1 MKKGIF
7 FWLIFSPLVWT
18 TSSPA
23 QLPAQQVSQSYLSKK
38 IPGNENYS
46 HLSIDDCLNISLKNN
61 HLSPASRYALQV
73 SEDQHKQAMS
83 AYWPQLALRSLFTQ
97 FDQYPNFLFPARNI
111 PVPGQTVTLPANSFG
126 PGVPPVPVP
135 LNSPASQFAVPPQ
148 NVKLMDSSNL
158 LTSLNLSYPLYT
170 GGLRRAKIK
179 QAEKG
184 VEVAKQEVRR
194 TDLQVI
200 YDVKRM
206 YYGAVLAQKV
216 YQIGKDSLD
225 RLETT
230 LTLTED
236 MYKRGTGKVKKTDYL
251 RTKATVESVRAMV
264 ADLANNVKLA
274 KAGLVNTM
282 GLEWQTNVDL
292 ATQKLPYSPL
302 HADLAKLV
310 SSSYEF
316 NPDWAKLKAGLE
328 AAEFKIKEEQSG
340 HLPKI
345 ALTGNLNHID
355 NPYNQGIVTGQNK
368 NFMSVGVALEIPI
381 FSGFLTQYKIRE
393 ARANVEKIKE
403 QRVLLKEGLALK
415 VKDVFLRL
423 MRAQEQQ
430 KASREALS
438 AATENRELN
447 EKAYRDELVDT
458 KDVLEAQ
465 IMESTLEAQYQKIL
479 YDHIEALAQL
489 NFIVGAEITQTI
501 SSQ

>member
-1 MKKGIF
+1 MKKVIF
-7 FWLIFSPLVWT
+7 FCLIFSPFVWT

-23 QLPAQQVSQSYLSKK
+23 QPPAQQVTQPYHSREN
-38 IPGNENYS
+38 PGNESYS

-61 HLSPASRYALQV
+61 HLRPASRYALQV

-97 FDQYPNFLFPARNI
+97 FDQYPNFIFPARNI

-126 PGVPPVPVP
+126 PGVPPAPVP
-135 LNSPASQFAVPPQ
+135 LTSPPSQFAVPPQ

-158 LTSLNLSYPLYT
+158 LTSLNLTYPLYT

-184 VEVAKQEVRR
+184 VEVAQQEVRR

-206 YYGAVLAQKV
+206 YYGAVLAEKV
-216 YQIGKDSLD
+216 YQVGKDSLD

-236 MYKRGTGKVKKTDYL
+236 LYKRGSGKVKKTDYL
-251 RTKATVESVRAMV
+251 RTKATVESMRAML

-274 KAGLVNTM
+274 KAGLVNSM
-282 GLEWQTNVDL
+282 GLGWQNTIDL
-292 ATQKLPYSPL
+292 ATHELPYSPL
-302 HADLAKLV
+302 HADLAKLI

-316 NPDWAKLKAGLE
+316 NPDWAKLKAGLDASE
-328 AAEFKIKEEQSG
+328 YKIKEEQSG

-403 QRVLLKEGLALK
+403 QRVLLKEGLALQ
-415 VKDVFLRL
+415 VKNAFLRL

-430 KASREALS
+430 KASQEALS

-465 IMESTLEAQYQKIL
+465 MLESALEAQYQKIL

-489 NFIVGAEITQTI
+489 NLIVGAEI
-501 SSQ
+501 SQIIAAQ

>member
-1 MKKGIF
+1 MKKVIF
-7 FWLIFSPLVWT
+7 VLLVIFSLVWT
-18 TSSPA
+18 SNSPA
-23 QLPAQQVSQSYLSKK
+23 QPSTQQVPLQYLSGK
-38 IPGNENYS
+38 PSGNENYS
-46 HLSIDDCLNISLKNN
+46 HLSLNDCLNISLKNN
-61 HLSPASRYALQV
+61 HLRPASRYALQM

-83 AYWPQLALRSLFTQ
+83 AYWPQLSLRSVFSQ
-97 FDQYPNFLFPARNI
+97 FDQYPNFIFPARSI

-126 PGVPPVPVP
+126 PGVPPGPVP
-135 LNSPASQFAVPPQ
+135 LTSPPTQFSVPQQ

-158 LTSLNLSYPLYT
+158 LTSLNLSYPLYA
-170 GGLRRAKIK
+170 GGLRRAKVN

-184 VEVAKQEVRR
+184 VEVAKEEVRR

-200 YDVKRM
+200 YDVKKM

-225 RLETT
+225 RLQTT
-230 LTLTED
+230 LILTED
-236 MYKRGTGKVKKTDYL
+236 LYKRGSGKVKKTDYL
-251 RTKATVESVRAMV
+251 RSKATVETVRTMV

-282 GLEWQTNVDL
+282 GLAWQTAIGL
-292 ATQKLPYSPL
+292 AAQELPYSPL

-310 SSSYEF
+310 STSYEF

-355 NPYNQGIVTGQNK
+355 NPYNQGIVTSQNK

-381 FSGFLTQYKIRE
+381 FSGFLTQYKVRE

-403 QRVLLKEGLALK
+403 QRVVLKEGLALQ
-415 VKDVFLRL
+415 VKDAFLRL
-423 MRAQEQQ
+423 MKAQEQQ
-430 KASREALS
+430 QASKEALL
-438 AATENRELN
+438 AALENRELN

-465 IMESTLEAQYQKIL
+465 VLESTLEAQYQKIL

-489 NFIVGAEITQTI
+489 NLVVGAEISHII
-501 SSQ
+501 SPH

>member
-1 MKKGIF
+1 MKKVIF
-7 FWLIFSPLVWT
+7 FCLILFLLIWIH
-18 TSSPA
+18 SSPA
-23 QLPAQQVSQSYLSKK
+23 QPAIQQVSPQRFSDKT
-38 IPGNENYS
+38 IDNEKYA
-46 HLSIDDCLNISLKNN
+46 HLSIEDCLNISLKNN
-61 HLSPASRYALQV
+61 HLRPASRYALQM

-83 AYWPQLALRSLFTQ
+83 AYWPQLSLRSLFTQ
-97 FDQYPNFLFPARNI
+97 FDQYPNFLFPARSI
-111 PVPGQTVTLPANSFG
+111 PVPGQTITLPANSFG
-126 PGVPPVPVP
+126 PGTPPAPVT
-135 LNSPASQFAVPPQ
+135 LTSPPSQFAVPPQ
-148 NVKLMDSSNL
+148 NVKLMDSTNL
-158 LTSLNLSYPLYT
+158 LTSLNLTYPLYT

-200 YDVKRM
+200 YDVKKM
-206 YYGAVLAQKV
+206 FYGAVLAQEV

-236 MYKRGTGKVKKTDYL
+236 LYKHGSGKVKKTDYL
-251 RTKATVESVRAMV
+251 RSKATVESMRAMV

-282 GLEWQTNVDL
+282 GLEWQTTIGL
-292 ATQKLPYSPL
+292 ATRKLPYSPL

-310 SSSYEF
+310 STSYEF
-316 NPDWAKLKAGLE
+316 SPDWAKLKAGLE

-345 ALTGNLNHID
+345 ALTGNLNHLD

-368 NFMSVGVALEIPI
+368 NFMSVGVALEIPV

-393 ARANVEKIKE
+393 ARANMEKIRE
-403 QRVLLKEGLALK
+403 QKVLLKEGLALQ
-415 VKDVFLRL
+415 VKDAFLRL
-423 MRAQEQQ
+423 MKAQEQQ
-430 KASREALS
+430 QASKEALM
-438 AATENRELN
+438 AAKENRELN

-465 IMESTLEAQYQKIL
+465 MLESTLEAQYQKIL
-479 YDHIEALAQL
+479 YDHIEALAKL
-489 NFIVGAEITQTI
+489 NLIVGAEVTQII
-501 SSQ
+501 SAQ